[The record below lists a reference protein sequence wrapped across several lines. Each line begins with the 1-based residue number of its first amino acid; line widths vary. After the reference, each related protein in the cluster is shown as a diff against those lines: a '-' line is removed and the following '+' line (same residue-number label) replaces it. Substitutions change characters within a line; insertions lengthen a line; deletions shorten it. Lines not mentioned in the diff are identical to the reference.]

1 MKKLSGFLIV
11 VLFAMVTVAAW
22 GYANRPTAE
31 PALPRI
37 IHGFAFQPYQKD
49 QDAIAGEDPT
59 PAQIDADLKL
69 LAGTTRAVRTYSS
82 IGTLGEIPQLARKHG
97 LKVMLGSWI
106 DSDRERNDREV
117 EAAIRLANANRNV
130 TRILVGNE
138 VVLRGDLP
146 VADLIA
152 HLDRVRA
159 ATKQPVSTA
168 EPWHVWIRHPSSSR
182 TSTSSPCT
190 CCPTG
195 KASKSKPPSV
205 TSSPGSARSAT
216 RSPASRS

>member
-11 VLFAMVTVAAW
+11 VLFAMLTVAAW
-22 GYANRPTAE
+22 GYANRPTSE
-31 PALPRI
+31 PALPRV

-59 PAQIDADLKL
+59 VAQIDADLKL

-82 IGTLGEIPQLARKHG
+82 IGTLGEIPALARKHG

-106 DSDRERNDREV
+106 DSDRERNDREI

-130 TRILVGNE
+130 MRILVGNE

-146 VADLIA
+146 VEELIA

-168 EPWHVWIRHPSSSR
+168 EPWHVWIKHPELVAHVDFI
-182 TSTSSPCT
+182 TVHLLPYWE
-190 CCPTG
+190 G
-195 KASKSKPPSV
+195 VEVEAAVGYVVAKLGEV
-205 TSSPGSARSAT
+205 RSAF
-216 RSPASRS
+216 PASRS